1 MKFEKNDS
9 FLAGRVA
16 KIPTEFYRRLDFE
29 TGEEPY
35 ISIGVSTKII
45 PYYAKIRYLLDPKD
59 ESSAYYLFSVGV
71 NLVDGQEVEINKFLD
86 DLSQRINYGVGVGI
100 TLKNLELEML
110 YGRYNY
116 EMLRV
121 PQQEEN
127 DLYSSTKL
135 TLNCKY
141 KF

>member
-1 MKFEKNDS
+1 VEFEQDNPL
-9 FLAGRVA
+9 LARGKV

-59 ESSAYYLFSVGV
+59 ESSPYYLFSIGV
-71 NLVDGQEVEINKFLD
+71 NLVDGEEVEINKFLD

-116 EMLRV
+116 EMIRV

-135 TLNCKY
+135 TFNCKY

>member
-1 MKFEKNDS
+1 MKFEKNNS
-9 FLAGRVA
+9 LLARGEA
-16 KIPTEFYRRLDFE
+16 KVPTEFYRRLDFE

-35 ISIGVSTKII
+35 ISIGVNTKII
-45 PYYAKIRYLLDPKD
+45 PYYAKIRYLLDPEDK
-59 ESSAYYLFSVGV
+59 SSPYYLFSVGV

-100 TLKNLELEML
+100 TLKNLELEIL